1 MKRYLLCLFSY
12 LGFSIISAQV
22 WIPQNDREIK
32 LVDQIFNDFSETL
45 KLNKGQSLQLMTLK
59 YASCDWCKDEMSG
72 YAFEKLKSIPL
83 VFPLADT
90 ALQTLIKEQFKNR
103 IIVFNDHVFDVLAK
117 LNFDQNKGYY
127 FQFNLNP
134 QFAQID
140 AVNASNIK
148 ELLANKS
155 MIDFSLNKI
164 CKVPVGSFVINYTA
178 KTQMGNFFSD
188 VRHRLFWLKSGD
200 SVANELKLF
209 DQFNYDSI
217 LKRIPK
223 PMGEVLYSNEL
234 KNLLKDKYTL
244 LGIFPSGEKTV
255 FHIALNYLYKQYGH
269 TDTVVFWK
277 STLFINLNKTGGIS
291 IDVVSM
297 NEVDELFKIGHT
309 NAYSFLYPKPDGS
322 KLLGRI
328 FSARELKDIAIF
340 KNDKSPLAVEL
351 QPAKICEVNP
361 TGEYQWSN
369 ISVVKSPSFKILKE
383 YNVSNELI
391 TKLSNE
397 SADFGLIMNTFINNQ
412 LFFFGMPYAYDFKK
426 GSSLELGWWRKL
438 NTSYGENLFLR
449 SVTYSA
455 KLHAYLFAFTIKQG
469 MLFAITNENF
479 DLKKLEMIANP
490 MLSSAKIVQEKHC
503 VFQSVDQV
511 YLLKFGFKNE

>member
-1 MKRYLLCLFSY
+1 
-12 LGFSIISAQV
+12 
-22 WIPQNDREIK
+22 
-32 LVDQIFNDFSETL
+32 
-45 KLNKGQSLQLMTLK
+45 
-59 YASCDWCKDEMSG
+59 
-72 YAFEKLKSIPL
+72 
-83 VFPLADT
+83 
-90 ALQTLIKEQFKNR
+90 
-103 IIVFNDHVFDVLAK
+103 
-117 LNFDQNKGYY
+117 
-127 FQFNLNP
+127 
-134 QFAQID
+134 
-140 AVNASNIK
+140 
-148 ELLANKS
+148 

-164 CKVPVGSFVINYTA
+164 CKVPVGSFIIRYTA
-178 KTQMGNFFSD
+178 KTNMGNFFND
-188 VRHRLFWLKSGD
+188 VRNRLFWVKPND
-200 SVANELKLF
+200 TVANELKLF

-217 LKRIPK
+217 LKRVPK
-223 PMGEVLYSNEL
+223 PMGEVLYTNEL
-234 KNLLKDKYTL
+234 KDLLKDKYML
-244 LGIFPSGEKTV
+244 LGIFPSGENTV
-255 FHIALNYLYKQYGH
+255 FHVAFNYLYKHQG
-269 TDTVVFWK
+269 DTVIFWK
-277 STLFINLNKTGGIS
+277 STLFITFTKKGTFTYEIMSN
-291 IDVVSM
+291 
-297 NEVDELFKIGHT
+297 NEVDAALKNGHT
-309 NAYSFLYPKPDGS
+309 LPYNYLIPKPDGS

-328 FSARELKDIAIF
+328 FSDSELKDIAIF
-340 KNDKSPLAVEL
+340 KNDKSPLAIEL
-351 QPAKICEVNP
+351 LPAKICEVNP

-391 TKLSNE
+391 AKLSNE

-490 MLSSAKIVQEKHC
+490 LLSSAKIVQEKHC
-503 VFQSVDQV
+503 VFQSADQV

>member
-12 LGFSIISAQV
+12 LGFSVISAQV

-90 ALQTLIKEQFKNR
+90 ALQTLIKEQFTNR
-103 IIVFNDHVFDVLAK
+103 IIVFNDHIFDVLAK
-117 LNFDQNKGYY
+117 LNIDQNKGYY
-127 FQFNLNP
+127 FQFNVNP

-164 CKVPVGSFVINYTA
+164 CKVPVGSFIIRYTA
-178 KTQMGNFFSD
+178 KTNMGNFFND
-188 VRHRLFWLKSGD
+188 VRNRLFWVKPND
-200 SVANELKLF
+200 TVANELKLF

-217 LKRIPK
+217 LKRVPK
-223 PMGEVLYSNEL
+223 PMGEVLYTNEL
-234 KNLLKDKYTL
+234 KDLLKDKYML
-244 LGIFPSGEKTV
+244 LGIFPSGENTV
-255 FHIALNYLYKQYGH
+255 FHVAFNYLYKHQG
-269 TDTVVFWK
+269 DTVIFWK
-277 STLFINLNKTGGIS
+277 STLFITFTKKGTFTYEIMSN
-291 IDVVSM
+291 
-297 NEVDELFKIGHT
+297 NEVDAALKNGHT
-309 NAYSFLYPKPDGS
+309 LPYNYLIPKPDGS

-328 FSARELKDIAIF
+328 FSDSELKDIAIF
-340 KNDKSPLAVEL
+340 KNDKSPLAIEL
-351 QPAKICEVNP
+351 LPAKICEVNP

-391 TKLSNE
+391 AKLSNE

-490 MLSSAKIVQEKHC
+490 LLSSAKIVQEKHC
-503 VFQSVDQV
+503 VFQSADQV
-511 YLLKFGFKNE
+511 YLLKFGFKSE

>member
-12 LGFSIISAQV
+12 LGFSVISAQV

-103 IIVFNDHVFDVLAK
+103 IIVFNDHIFDVLAK
-117 LNFDQNKGYY
+117 LNIDQNKGYY
-127 FQFNLNP
+127 FQFNVNP

-164 CKVPVGSFVINYTA
+164 CKVPVGSFIIRYTA
-178 KTQMGNFFSD
+178 KTNMGNFFND
-188 VRHRLFWLKSGD
+188 VRNRLFWVKPND
-200 SVANELKLF
+200 TVANELKLF

-217 LKRIPK
+217 LKRVPK
-223 PMGEVLYSNEL
+223 PMGEVLYTNEL
-234 KNLLKDKYTL
+234 KDLLKDKYML
-244 LGIFPSGEKTV
+244 LGIFPSGENTV
-255 FHIALNYLYKQYGH
+255 FHVAFNYLYKHQG
-269 TDTVVFWK
+269 DTVIFWK
-277 STLFINLNKTGGIS
+277 STLFITFTKKGTFTYEIMSN
-291 IDVVSM
+291 
-297 NEVDELFKIGHT
+297 NEVDAALKNGHT
-309 NAYSFLYPKPDGS
+309 LPYNYLIPKPDGS

-328 FSARELKDIAIF
+328 FSDSELKDIAIF
-340 KNDKSPLAVEL
+340 KNDKSPLAIEL
-351 QPAKICEVNP
+351 LPAKICEVNP

-391 TKLSNE
+391 AKLSNE

-490 MLSSAKIVQEKHC
+490 LLSSAKIVQEKHC
-503 VFQSVDQV
+503 VFQSADQV

>member
-103 IIVFNDHVFDVLAK
+103 IIVFNDHIFDVLAK
-117 LNFDQNKGYY
+117 LNVDQNKGYY
-127 FQFNLNP
+127 FQFNVNP

-164 CKVPVGSFVINYTA
+164 CKVPVGSFIIRYTA
-178 KTQMGNFFSD
+178 KTNMGNFFND
-188 VRHRLFWLKSGD
+188 VRNRLFWVKPND
-200 SVANELKLF
+200 TVANELKLF

-217 LKRIPK
+217 LKRVPK
-223 PMGEVLYSNEL
+223 PMGEVLYTNEL
-234 KNLLKDKYTL
+234 KDLLKDKYML
-244 LGIFPSGEKTV
+244 LGIFPSGENTV
-255 FHIALNYLYKQYGH
+255 FHVAFNYLYKHQG
-269 TDTVVFWK
+269 DTVIFWK
-277 STLFINLNKTGGIS
+277 STLFITFTKKGTFTYEIMSN
-291 IDVVSM
+291 
-297 NEVDELFKIGHT
+297 NEVDAALKNGHT
-309 NAYSFLYPKPDGS
+309 LPYNYLIPKPDGS

-328 FSARELKDIAIF
+328 FSDSELKDIAIF

-391 TKLSNE
+391 AKLSNE

-503 VFQSVDQV
+503 VFQSADQV
-511 YLLKFGFKNE
+511 YLLKFGFKSE